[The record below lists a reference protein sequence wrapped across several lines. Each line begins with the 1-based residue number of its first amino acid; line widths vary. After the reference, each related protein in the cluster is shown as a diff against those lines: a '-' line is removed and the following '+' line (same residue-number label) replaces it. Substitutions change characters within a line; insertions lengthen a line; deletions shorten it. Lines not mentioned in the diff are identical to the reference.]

1 MKSLIMKGPILLF
14 LVSNCL
20 SKSKY
25 YLVETDNVKLPTEI
39 KNDDVNVNHQ
49 QRHHNIGMIDKEL
62 SYNLDIQ
69 PLMNLVKSCQ
79 KCLRYKVKMR

>member
-25 YLVETDNVKLPTEI
+25 YLVETADKVKLPTETE
-39 KNDDVNVNHQ
+39 NDDVNVNHQ
-49 QRHHNIGMIDKEL
+49 QRRHNKGMNACSSL
-62 SYNLDIQ
+62 SIKYL
-69 PLMNLVKSCQ
+69 L
-79 KCLRYKVKMR
+79 YKQQTYIN

>member
-25 YLVETDNVKLPTEI
+25 YLVETADKVKLPNEI
-39 KNDDVNVNHQ
+39 KNDDQ
-49 QRHHNIGMIDKEL
+49 QRQHNKGI
-62 SYNLDIQ
+62 
-69 PLMNLVKSCQ
+69 
-79 KCLRYKVKMR
+79 